1 METVKVF
8 VTVFCTCAVMVGGM
22 KLLLGGV
29 LEDSGKYIL
38 ALILIVTT
46 VGALTNIDI
55 SLKSEKPEIS
65 EKTDNNA
72 EALISYETEYLI
84 KELFNEEKVTYK
96 KIQVK
101 TTKTNEGSIV
111 ISEVIIYEAEPQ
123 EKAKALILESKIAP
137 KVTVK

>member
-8 VTVFCTCAVMVGGM
+8 VAVFCTCAVMVGGM
-22 KLLLGGV
+22 KLLLGGA

-38 ALILIVTT
+38 ALILVVTT

-55 SLKSEKPEIS
+55 SIKTDKLEIAQKS
-65 EKTDNNA
+65 DNNA

-84 KELFNEEKVTYK
+84 KELFKNNNISYK
-96 KIQVK
+96 KIEAK
-101 TTKTNEGSIV
+101 TTKTDEDSIV
-111 ISEVIIYEAEPQ
+111 ISEVIIYEPEPQ
-123 EKAKALILESKIAP
+123 DRAKELILKTQIAP

>member
-8 VTVFCTCAVMVGGM
+8 VAVFCTCAVMIGGM

-38 ALILIVTT
+38 ALILVVTT

-55 SLKSEKPEIS
+55 SVKTDSLKIL

-72 EALISYETEYLI
+72 DALISYETEYLI
-84 KELFNEEKVTYK
+84 KELFKKENVTYK
-96 KIQVK
+96 KIHVK
-101 TTKTNEGSIV
+101 TTKTDDGSIV
-111 ISEVIIYEAEPQ
+111 ISEVIIYEPKPIERAED
-123 EKAKALILESKIAP
+123 LIITNQIAP

>member
-1 METVKVF
+1 METIKVF

-38 ALILIVTT
+38 ALILVVTT
-46 VGALTNIDI
+46 VGALTNINI
-55 SLKSEKPEIS
+55 SLKSQKPEIF

-84 KELFNEEKVTYK
+84 KELLKGEKVTYK

-101 TTKTNEGSIV
+101 TTKTKDGGIV
-111 ISEVIIYEAEPQ
+111 ISEVIIYEPEPV
-123 EKAKALILESKIAP
+123 ERAKDLMLKNQIAP

>member
-29 LEDSGKYIL
+29 LEESGKYIL
-38 ALILIVTT
+38 ALILVVTT
-46 VGALTNIDI
+46 VGALTNINI
-55 SLKSEKPEIS
+55 SLKDQKPEIF

-72 EALISYETEYLI
+72 EALILYETEYLI

-96 KIQVK
+96 KIDI
-101 TTKTNEGSIV
+101 KTNKTQDGSIV

-123 EKAKALILESKIAP
+123 TKAKALILENKIAP

>member
-1 METVKVF
+1 METIKVF
-8 VTVFCTCAVMVGGM
+8 VAVFCTCAVMVGGM

-38 ALILIVTT
+38 ALILVVTT

-55 SLKSEKPEIS
+55 SFKNIKPEIT
-65 EKTDNNA
+65 EETDTNA
-72 EALISYETEYLI
+72 QALVCYETEYLI
-84 KELFNEEKVTYK
+84 KELFKNNSVSYK

-101 TTKTNEGSIV
+101 TTKLKDNSIV
-111 ISEVIIYEAEPQ
+111 ISEVIIYEPEPIDR
-123 EKAKALILESKIAP
+123 AVDLIRINQIAQ

>member
-1 METVKVF
+1 METIKVF

-38 ALILIVTT
+38 ALILVVTT
-46 VGALTNIDI
+46 VGALTNINI
-55 SLKSEKPEIS
+55 SLKSQKPEIF

-72 EALISYETEYLI
+72 EALILYETEYLI

-96 KIQVK
+96 KIDI
-101 TTKTNEGSIV
+101 KTNKTKDGSIV

-123 EKAKALILESKIAP
+123 TKAKALILENKIAP

>member
-29 LEDSGKYIL
+29 LEESGKYIL
-38 ALILIVTT
+38 ALILVVTT
-46 VGALTNIDI
+46 VGALTNINI
-55 SLKSEKPEIS
+55 SLKGQKPEIL

-72 EALISYETEYLI
+72 EALILYETEYLI

-96 KIQVK
+96 KIDI
-101 TTKTNEGSIV
+101 KTNKTQDGSIV

-123 EKAKALILESKIAP
+123 TKAKALILENKIAP

>member
-29 LEDSGKYIL
+29 LEESGKYIL
-38 ALILIVTT
+38 ALILVVTT
-46 VGALTNIDI
+46 VGALTNINI
-55 SLKSEKPEIS
+55 SLKGQKPEIF

-72 EALISYETEYLI
+72 EALILYETEYLI

-96 KIQVK
+96 KIDI
-101 TTKTNEGSIV
+101 KTNKTQDGSIV

-123 EKAKALILESKIAP
+123 TKAKALILENKIAP